1 MLGSL
6 TTRLPAQH
14 FFATEKKHTTKD
26 PKQNPWEVPTLRFQ
40 NSHFMDTFPETNI
53 ASENG
58 WLESDRFLLGGLK
71 FPWRRLKSIEIVTRS
86 PEEVTYFCP
95 PEGTN
100 QPSSLYET
108 NPNNALLRDILQV
121 YHTFALKKRSPPKWV
136 PCNDPCQHPNW
147 LPSERRCLYIASK
160 GTIFVPQ
167 PRNRKGSVFRGWR
180 QSLQSLVVGPTPTPK
195 ICDSQNGFI
204 FPK

>member
-14 FFATEKKHTTKD
+14 FFATEKTTTTKD
-26 PKQNPWEVPTLRFQ
+26 PNLNPWEVPTLRFQ
-40 NSHFMDTFPETNI
+40 NSHFMDTFPETNRSTNI

-58 WLESDRFLLGGLK
+58 CLESDRFLLGGLK
-71 FPWRRLKSIEIVTRS
+71 FPWRRLKSIEIVTFDHLRKS
-86 PEEVTYFCP
+86 RIFSP

-136 PCNDPCQHPNW
+136 PCNDPCQHPN
-147 LPSERRCLYIASK
+147 
-160 GTIFVPQ
+160 
-167 PRNRKGSVFRGWR
+167 
-180 QSLQSLVVGPTPTPK
+180 
-195 ICDSQNGFI
+195 
-204 FPK
+204 